1 MLSDSFQKKTWL
13 ALFLLFLGTGAAKAG
28 NELITV
34 PIVAADYY
42 GWAYTEAFMDNATVY
57 AWSTAGI
64 DALGW
69 GLLVGAGDYDAG
81 LKFVN
86 LAGLAKTIYP
96 IASIL
101 WASDN
106 GIRERAWIALGTHT
120 FTLVTLELLGRPA
133 LTVEALGPRRDAYGV
148 SVAFRF

>member
-1 MLSDSFQKKTWL
+1 MISDCFQNRTWL
-13 ALFLLFLGTGAAKAG
+13 ILLILFLTLGSAKAG

-57 AWSTAGI
+57 AWSTAGV

-69 GLLVGAGDYDAG
+69 GLLVGAGDYDVG
-81 LKFVN
+81 LKLVN
-86 LAGLAKTIYP
+86 LAGLSKTIYP

-101 WASDN
+101 WASDT

-133 LTVEALGPRRDAYGV
+133 LTVEAFGPRRDAYGP
-148 SVAFRF
+148 SLAFRF